1 MAPIP
6 ARTMRSEA
14 KTTIRS
20 DLTFIVMGMA
30 VTAAMVIT
38 ADMVGTIPNKRIARD
53 FSADTIRGIVN
64 MAATTTAGVATMA
77 VSHFPGN

>member
-1 MAPIP
+1 
-6 ARTMRSEA
+6 MRSEA

-53 FSADTIRGIVN
+53 FSADMTRGFV
-64 MAATTTAGVATMA
+64 ATVDTTTTTAGVAAMD
-77 VSHFPGN
+77 VYHSRGN